1 MLRWWEGWSVSF
13 FVSFFW
19 SVCVFSQM
27 YLQLLWNWNW
37 FHLLQYMSK
46 TLKFL
51 KWICPDITI
60 MADWAQRK
68 QTPFCFPSIVLR
80 ELTASWKK
88 EGQFAEI
95 FGSYIVFLVPD
106 SSCPYCFCWCSCAC
120 TSCAWSTSCSP
131 LPSFCVRLWTS
142 SWRRI
147 LMAFLQNLCHSKRL
161 VCV

>member
-1 MLRWWEGWSVSF
+1 MNNSGYWLWSRQRKRTSQQKRWKSSSSCPFFKPLSSVLDYIF
-13 FVSFFW
+13 PR
-19 SVCVFSQM
+19 
-27 YLQLLWNWNW
+27 
-37 FHLLQYMSK
+37 
-46 TLKFL
+46 
-51 KWICPDITI
+51 PDITI

-131 LPSFCVRLWTS
+131 LPSCCVRLWTS